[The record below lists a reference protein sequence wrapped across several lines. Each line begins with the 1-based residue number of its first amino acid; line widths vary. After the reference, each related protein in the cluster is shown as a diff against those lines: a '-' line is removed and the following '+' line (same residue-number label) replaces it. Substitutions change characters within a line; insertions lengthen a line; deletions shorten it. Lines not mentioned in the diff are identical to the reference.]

1 MTTAV
6 AAPTLTELAAAKAVV
21 AAAEAAASVTVST
34 IGQTVDADVAKLK
47 ALGVKFET
55 SVGTWFKANWPHIVT
70 WGAVAAAPIA
80 TVVKAAL
87 KLV

>member
-1 MTTAV
+1 MAV
-6 AAPTLTELAAAKAVV
+6 PTSAELVAAKAVI
-21 AAAEAAASVTVST
+21 AAAENAASVTATT

-55 SVGTWFKANWPHIVT
+55 DVGAWFKANWPHIVT
-70 WGAVAAAPIA
+70 WGALAGPA
-80 TVVKAAL
+80 VVKFGAAAL